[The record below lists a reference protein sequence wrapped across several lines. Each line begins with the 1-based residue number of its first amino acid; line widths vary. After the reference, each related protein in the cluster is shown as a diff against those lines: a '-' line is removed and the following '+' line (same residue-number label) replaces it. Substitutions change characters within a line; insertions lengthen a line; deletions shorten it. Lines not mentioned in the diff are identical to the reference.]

1 MRKRAAKVRG
11 ALINV
16 WRVFSF
22 FRYVCFAH
30 EIASFLACPASSVY
44 LFLPGIVPIT
54 LASSAMHTYVLACMH
69 HGRSLHLER
78 KWPARPTLQGW
89 PLDKKIRAW
98 GVCWLALKTPI
109 VTRQVCSSFYIT
121 ADPLSIALFSPYSW
135 AGVFFFFFFLA
146 LRSSFIHFFGI
157 CLCVLFLFAATGFPV
172 LPRARWCQSFPSPQ
186 VLFRILMNCIYVH
199 IHSIYF
205 KFPVKRR
212 CVCRK
217 RRTTAE
223 AACWFS
229 FSCLVVV
236 FYRVAFF
243 SLPALLFP
251 CVQRLIAMRS

>member
-1 MRKRAAKVRG
+1 MAGACTWKESDLPVQPCKVG
-11 ALINV
+11 HWIKKFVLEASADWHWKLP
-16 WRVFSF
+16 SLPG
-22 FRYVCFAH
+22 RYVPVFTSLQTHCPSLCF
-30 EIASFLACPASSVY
+30 
-44 LFLPGIVPIT
+44 
-54 LASSAMHTYVLACMH
+54 
-69 HGRSLHLER
+69 
-78 KWPARPTLQGW
+78 RPTAE
-89 PLDKKIRAW
+89 PE
-98 GVCWLALKTPI
+98 
-109 VTRQVCSSFYIT
+109 
-121 ADPLSIALFSPYSW
+121 
-135 AGVFFFFFFLA
+135 FFFFFFLA